1 MAKVIF
7 GMTMSLDGFI
17 NDAGGGV
24 APLFPDLQELGQTA
38 LMREAIQ
45 TTGAVV
51 MGRKTFQM
59 ASDPD
64 AYADAYEFQV
74 PIFVVTRQAPS
85 QHPRE
90 NGGISFT
97 FVSTL
102 EAAIAQARQ
111 AAGDKDVTVV
121 GGPNIGQQLL
131 RAGLIDELQI
141 GIMPTL
147 LGEGQRL
154 FESLEGLQLKLSKT
168 RIVETGQRTDIW
180 FTVHKENA
188 LPHST

>member
-24 APLFPDLQELGQTA
+24 APLYPDLEALGQTE
-38 LMREAIQ
+38 LMREAVAS
-45 TTGAVV
+45 TGAVV

-74 PIFVVTRQAPS
+74 PIFVVMRQAPS

-154 FESLEGLQLKLSKT
+154 FEALEGLQIKLRKT